1 MALQSMTGFARH
13 ASSHGDSRIIW
24 EVKSVNGKGLDAR
37 FRLPPGF
44 ESVEQGAR
52 ALVASR
58 FKRGNIQAL
67 LTVEQEKGGV
77 RPVVNEPLL
86 AELVAVAE
94 RLRTELGLAPSTPEG
109 LMALRGVIDLPQT
122 GESPEQH
129 EAMEEAIFATLAGAL
144 AALEAARK
152 AEGEALSA
160 VISRHVEQISL
171 LSEQARMDPAR
182 SVEAIRA
189 RLAAQVA
196 LLMETGAALDEA
208 RLYTEAA
215 FLAARA
221 DIQEE
226 LDRLDA
232 HVVQARKLIAEGG
245 GVGRRLDFLSQE
257 FNREANTLCS
267 KSNAASISAVG
278 LELKAVVDQFREQV
292 QNLE

>member
-13 ASSHGDSRIIW
+13 ASRQGSRRIIW

-37 FRLPPGF
+37 FRLPPGL

-52 ALVASR
+52 ALVSSR
-58 FKRGNIQAL
+58 FSRGNFQASL
-67 LTVEQEKGGV
+67 AIEQEEGCQRAV
-77 RPVVNEPLL
+77 INEPLL

-94 RLRTELGLAPSTPEG
+94 RLRAEYGLSPPTPEG
-109 LMALRGVIDLPQT
+109 LLSLRGVLDLPQSVDT
-122 GESPEQH
+122 PEQR
-129 EAMEEAIFATLAGAL
+129 EALEEAILSTLDGTL
-144 AALEAARK
+144 AALEAARR
-152 AEGEALSA
+152 AEGDALS
-160 VISRHVEQISL
+160 VIIIRHVDQISAL
-171 LSEQARMDPAR
+171 AEQARGDPAR
-182 SVEAIRA
+182 SADAIRA
-189 RLAAQVA
+189 RLAAQVS
-196 LLMETGAALDEA
+196 LLMEAGTGLDEA
-208 RLYTEAA
+208 RLFTEAA

-245 GVGRRLDFLSQE
+245 SIGRRLDFLSQE

-267 KSNAASISAVG
+267 KSNAASISAIG